1 MTKYK
6 SLSKAKVNYLE
17 QELLAYSR
25 IYEAVEKIRQD
36 IMSPY
41 QEFEQV
47 QGIQKSGNSS
57 VVENTV
63 IHLTSDKRLMR
74 LQEIKDAIDYVYDN
88 SNYVTQEFMELYYFK
103 KPRRF
108 TVQGVS
114 QNMNVGESTAYRIR
128 REIIGKFA
136 NELGIY

>member
-1 MTKYK
+1 MTTYK

-17 QELLAYSR
+17 QELFAYTR
-25 IYEAVEKIRQD
+25 MYELVEKIRQD
-36 IMSPY
+36 IMTPY

-47 QGIQKSGNSS
+47 QEVRASGNSS

-63 IHLTSDKRLMR
+63 TRLINDKRLMR
-74 LQEIKDAIDYVYDN
+74 LQEIKEAVDYVYDN
-88 SNYVTQEFMELYYFK
+88 SNYVTREFMELYYFT

-114 QNMNVGESTAYRIR
+114 QNMNIGESTAYRIR
-128 REIIGKFA
+128 RDVIGRFA